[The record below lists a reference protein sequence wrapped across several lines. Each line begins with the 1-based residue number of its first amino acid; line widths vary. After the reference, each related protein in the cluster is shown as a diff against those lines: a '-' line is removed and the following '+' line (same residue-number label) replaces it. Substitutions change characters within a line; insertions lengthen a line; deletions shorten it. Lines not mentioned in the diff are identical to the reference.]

1 MTPVTHLVDLPTPLE
16 VGDLSRASTDPDTLR
31 RAVHG
36 LTEGVDWAGLAWP
49 ELLDA
54 LARRGATD
62 IGWSRLAEGH
72 VDALRVLAQAGRAP
86 VPGAL
91 YGVWAS
97 RSRGSGPVARP
108 VDGGWEVAGELR
120 FASGVGVVDRALVTA
135 VDSDGAHRLLDLP
148 VADWVGDPSSWPV
161 AAMATSRSWT
171 VPVRTTSAASAEV
184 GDPGWYLTRP
194 AFLPGGVG
202 VAAVWW
208 GATVRVARE
217 CERSGAGAPPSP
229 ERDLRHG
236 LVRAELV
243 AAGAVLQQAGRRLE
257 ELMPPGLM
265 GEWDALGAG
274 TREALAGLSQEARAA
289 VAAAG
294 TRVLGHVRVL
304 GGAVGLGQ
312 DEDLARSVADLE
324 VYLAQHPADRAA
336 VGLGQPA

>member
-1 MTPVTHLVDLPTPLE
+1 MTPVTHLIDLPTPLE
-16 VGDLSRASTDPDTLR
+16 VGDLPRWSTDPATLR
-31 RAVHG
+31 DAVHR
-36 LTEGVDWAGLAWP
+36 LTADVDWAGLTWP
-49 ELLDA
+49 QLLDA

-72 VDALRVLAQAGRAP
+72 ADAVRVLAQAGRTP
-86 VPGAL
+86 EPGAL

-108 VDGGWEVAGELR
+108 VPGGWEVSGELR
-120 FASGVGVVDRALVTA
+120 FASGVGVLDRALVTA
-135 VDSDGAHRLLDLP
+135 VDAEGTHRLLDLP
-148 VADWVGDPSSWPV
+148 VAGWEGDPASWPV
-161 AAMATSRSWT
+161 TAMATSRSWT
-171 VPVRTTSAASAEV
+171 VPVRTTCAASAEV
-184 GDPGWYLTRP
+184 GAPGWYLARP

-217 CERSGAGAPPSP
+217 AGRFGAGAPPSP
-229 ERDLRHG
+229 ERARRHG
-236 LVRAELV
+236 LVRTELV
-243 AAGAVLQQAGRRLE
+243 AAGAVLQEAGRRLE
-257 ELMPPGLM
+257 ELMPPGSM

-274 TREALAGLSQEARAA
+274 TREALAGLSQEVRAV
-289 VAAAG
+289 VASAG

-304 GGAVGLGQ
+304 GGAVGLAQ